1 MTVALEQFRRVNP
14 YPGLMVDVDVW
25 RDAHDYHRAQLHLH
39 HLALHGWGII
49 QGLEIALVDGTDN
62 TVRIEPGLAID
73 PAGNFISVPQG
84 QTYQITARERQQV
97 YLVLQHR
104 ELLSQP
110 ATPTEANRASP
121 MTRVVEAYR
130 IQERDRL
137 PEEPYIELARVD
149 FHPGKGAVKAPAKA
163 ESPGQNELDLRARVR
178 LGSLAAPMLMA
189 APRPASS
196 SDGVDNIAPRVDELS
211 EQLDSLMQRV
221 ASLASEVEHSPAQ
234 PELESLTEEIRRLSA
249 RVDSLAAQSSG
260 TPVNRGEV
268 SIDPELVA
276 SVVAG
281 QILPMGSRIDD
292 LRQEVDAFS
301 RQLQALSREVESAP
315 AVASPTPMSV
325 GPAADRGVVQLAV
338 GLHSA
343 NGWDTHRDGLR
354 FLAREV
360 GADTEWHGRA
370 LDPVP
375 PGDAATVDVLYISG
389 SAALT
394 LGDADVDGISGVLDS
409 GGVVI
414 GEGCAAGPG
423 GEAGAREFAMS
434 FVDLAA
440 RLGRQLTRVERD
452 HALMHARHV
461 FGDPPPG
468 GRTTPAR
475 VLESGGM
482 VYSDADY
489 GCAWQGG
496 PPSQALPRAA
506 IRDALEFGTNLAVF
520 RRNGS

>member
-1 MTVALEQFRRVNP
+1 MSVALEQFRRVNP

-49 QGLEIALVDGTDN
+49 QGLDISLVEGTDN
-62 TVRIEPGLAID
+62 TLRIEPGLAID
-73 PAGNFISVPQG
+73 PGGNFISVPQG
-84 QTYQITARERQQV
+84 QTYQITARERQVV
-97 YLVLQHR
+97 YLVLQQR

-110 ATPTEANRASP
+110 APPTAANRASP

-137 PEEPYIELARVD
+137 PEEPYIELGRVD
-149 FHPGKGAVKAPAKA
+149 FHPTRGVVRAA
-163 ESPGQNELDLRARVR
+163 EDAASPGPNELDLRARVR
-178 LGSLAAPMLMA
+178 LGTLAAPLLMS
-189 APRPASS
+189 APRTSTG
-196 SDGVDNIAPRVDELS
+196 SDDLS
-211 EQLDSLMQRV
+211 EQVDSLTQRV
-221 ASLASEVEHSPAQ
+221 ASLANDVERSRSQ
-234 PELESLTEEIRRLSA
+234 PELDSLADELKRVSA
-249 RVDSLAAQSSG
+249 RVESVATQSG
-260 TPVNRGEV
+260 GPPTERGEV
-268 SIDPELVA
+268 SIDPALIA

-281 QILPMGSRIDD
+281 QVLPVGARIDD
-292 LRQEVDAFS
+292 LS
-301 RQLQALSREVESAP
+301 RQLEALTHQVESAP
-315 AVASPTPMSV
+315 APVATPTPIVVS
-325 GPAADRGVVQLAV
+325 PAADRGVVQLAV
-338 GLHSA
+338 GVHGA
-343 NGWDTHRDGLR
+343 TGWDTHLDGLR
-354 FLAREV
+354 YLAREV
-360 GADTEWHGRA
+360 GADTEWLGRV
-370 LDPVP
+370 LDPVSP
-375 PGDAATVDVLYISG
+375 ADARAVDVLYISG
-389 SAALT
+389 TAALG
-394 LGDADVDGISGVLDS
+394 LGDGDVDGISRVLEA

-434 FVDLAA
+434 FVDLAT
-440 RLGRQLTRVERD
+440 RLGRQLMRVERT

-468 GRTTPAR
+468 GRTTTAR

-496 PPSQALPRAA
+496 PASQALPRAA

>member
-1 MTVALEQFRRVNP
+1 MSVALEQFRRVNP

-49 QGLEIALVDGTDN
+49 QGLEISLVEGTDN
-62 TVRIEPGLAID
+62 TLRIEPGLAID
-73 PAGNFISVPQG
+73 PGGNFISVPQG
-84 QTYQITARERQQV
+84 QSYQITARERQLV
-97 YLVLQHR
+97 YLVLQQR

-110 ATPTEANRASP
+110 APPTAANRASP

-149 FHPGKGAVKAPAKA
+149 FHPDRGVVRAPADA
-163 ESPGQNELDLRARVR
+163 ESPGPNELDLRARVR
-178 LGSLAAPMLMA
+178 LGTLAAPLLMS
-189 APRPASS
+189 APRTTTS
-196 SDGVDNIAPRVDELS
+196 SDGVDGIAPRVDELS
-211 EQLDSLMQRV
+211 EQLDSLTQRV
-221 ASLASEVEHSPAQ
+221 AALARDSLSQ
-234 PELESLTEEIRRLSA
+234 PDLESLAADIRGLSA
-249 RVDSLAAQSSG
+249 RVESLAAQPGS
-260 TPVNRGEV
+260 PPAERGEV
-268 SIDPELVA
+268 SIDPELIA

-281 QILPMGSRIDD
+281 QVLPVGARIDD
-292 LRQEVDAFS
+292 LS
-301 RQLQALSREVESAP
+301 RQLQALAHAVESAP
-315 AVASPTPMSV
+315 PPAVAATPTPLVVS
-325 GPAADRGVVQLAV
+325 PAADRGLVQLAV
-338 GLHSA
+338 GQHGA
-343 NGWDTHRDGLR
+343 TGWDTHLDGLR
-354 FLAREV
+354 YLAREV
-360 GADTEWHGRA
+360 GADTEWLGRA
-370 LDPVP
+370 LDPVAP
-375 PGDAATVDVLYISG
+375 ADARAVDVLYISG
-389 SAALT
+389 TAALA
-394 LGDADVDGISGVLDS
+394 LGDGDVDGISRVLEA

-434 FVDLAA
+434 FVDLAT
-440 RLGRQLTRVERD
+440 RLGRQLMRVERN

-468 GRTTPAR
+468 GRTTAAR

-496 PPSQALPRAA
+496 PASQALPRAA

>member
-1 MTVALEQFRRVNP
+1 MSVALEQFRRVNP

-49 QGLEIALVDGTDN
+49 QGLDISLVEGTDN
-62 TVRIEPGLAID
+62 TLRIEPGLAID
-73 PAGNFISVPQG
+73 PGGNFISVPQG
-84 QTYQITARERQQV
+84 QTYQITARERQVV
-97 YLVLQHR
+97 YLVLQQR

-110 ATPTEANRASP
+110 APPTAANRASP

-149 FHPGKGAVKAPAKA
+149 FYPDRGVVRAAQDA
-163 ESPGQNELDLRARVR
+163 ESPGPNELDLRARVR
-178 LGSLAAPMLMA
+178 LGTLAAPLQLS
-189 APRPASS
+189 APRTTTG
-196 SDGVDNIAPRVDELS
+196 SDDLS
-211 EQLDSLMQRV
+211 EQLDSLTQRV
-221 ASLASEVEHSPAQ
+221 ASLASDVEYNRSQH
-234 PELESLTEEIRRLSA
+234 ELESLADEIKRVSA
-249 RVDSLAAQSSG
+249 RVENVVTQSG
-260 TPVNRGEV
+260 GPPTERGEV
-268 SIDPELVA
+268 SVDPQLVA

-281 QILPMGSRIDD
+281 QILPVGTRIDD
-292 LRQEVDAFS
+292 LRNEVDALT

-315 AVASPTPMSV
+315 APVAASPPISA
-325 GPAADRGVVQLAV
+325 AADRGVVQLAV
-338 GLHSA
+338 GVHGA
-343 NGWDTHRDGLR
+343 TGWDTHLDGLR
-354 FLAREV
+354 YLAREV
-360 GADTEWHGRA
+360 GADTEWLGRA
-370 LDPVP
+370 LDPLSP
-375 PGDAATVDVLYISG
+375 ADARAVDVLYISG
-389 SAALT
+389 TAALA
-394 LGDADVDGISGVLDS
+394 LGDGDVDGISRVLEG

-434 FVDLAA
+434 FVDLTT
-440 RLGRQLTRVERD
+440 RLGRQLMRVERG
-452 HALMHARHV
+452 HAMMHARHV

-468 GRTTPAR
+468 GRTTTAR

-496 PPSQALPRAA
+496 PASQALPRSA